1 MRVWHIFREFTLLLQ
16 PPPSIRPYSILHTTY
31 SIRATKPILDPAL
44 YCTGLTTMTT
54 RLPTLPHRLCA
65 HLVNTSH
72 SALASTSLPYSNSS
86 LAITSVLLRHGLISN
101 LTLGTPTHAS
111 PAEFPS
117 LPEPSK
123 RIWVG
128 LKYRH
133 GAPVLKRM
141 NLVSKPSQ
149 RRIVDNKELGRILA
163 GKRAQ
168 NVQGAGLGEV
178 FVVRV
183 LDKDG
188 RQVKGQETFMEGWEA
203 WRAGLGGELV
213 CRAG

>member
-1 MRVWHIFREFTLLLQ
+1 MTRACGTFINWIFLNQSIVFR
-16 PPPSIRPYSILHTTY
+16 SIRPTVYPPTYIYSM
-31 SIRATKPILDPAL
+31 SA
-44 YCTGLTTMTT
+44 

-65 HLVNTSH
+65 HLVNTSQ
-72 SALASTSLPYSNSS
+72 SSLASTSLPYSNSS

-101 LTLGTPTHAS
+101 LTLGTPTHPS
-111 PAEFPS
+111 PTEFHK

-128 LKYRH
+128 LKYRN
-133 GAPVLKRM
+133 GTPVLKKL

-149 RRIVDNKELGRILA
+149 RRIVSNKELGAILA
-163 GKRAQ
+163 GKRAL
-168 NVQGAGLGEV
+168 NVAGAGLGEV

-188 RQVKGQETFMEGWEA
+188 RHVKGMDTFMEGWEA

>member
-1 MRVWHIFREFTLLLQ
+1 M
-16 PPPSIRPYSILHTTY
+16 
-31 SIRATKPILDPAL
+31 AA
-44 YCTGLTTMTT
+44 

-72 SALASTSLPYSNSS
+72 SSLASTSLPYSTSS

-101 LTLGTPTHAS
+101 LTLGNPTH
-111 PAEFPS
+111 PAPTEFAN
-117 LPEPSK
+117 LPAPSK

-128 LKYRH
+128 LKYRN
-133 GAPVLKRM
+133 GSPVLKRL

-149 RRIVDNKELGRILA
+149 RRIVNNKELGAILA

-168 NVQGAGLGEV
+168 NVAGAGLGEV

-183 LDKDG
+183 LDREG
-188 RQVKGQETFMEGWEA
+188 RQIKGQETFMEGWEA
-203 WRAGLGGELV
+203 WRAGFGGELV
-213 CRAG
+213 CRAA

>member
-1 MRVWHIFREFTLLLQ
+1 M
-16 PPPSIRPYSILHTTY
+16 S
-31 SIRATKPILDPAL
+31 
-44 YCTGLTTMTT
+44 T

-111 PAEFPS
+111 PAEFS
-117 LPEPSK
+117 NLPEPSK

-183 LDKDG
+183 LGNDG

-203 WRAGLGGELV
+203 WRAGMGGELV